1 MSRFKKAERQ
11 KKKLRLALDGPSG
24 SGKTFT
30 ALRFAHALGKR
41 IALIDTEHHSAS
53 LYMGKDPDGV
63 PFEFDTVA
71 LSSYSPKAYTELVQ
85 EAGRDGYDVVVV
97 DSLSHA
103 WAGSGGALEQV
114 DAKSGGNKF
123 TAWKDVTPLHNA
135 MVESLLGCPAHVI
148 VTLRTKTEYVLEQD
162 ERGRMIPRKIGLKP
176 VQRDGVEYEFDV
188 VCDMDQAH
196 RLTVSKTRFSELDG
210 AVCMNPGAA
219 FLDPIKAWLYEGA
232 ITTTTAAAPV
242 TYTNGHA
249 TDDQVERLC
258 QLTAEMDRG
267 PVSVALS
274 ARGVSRFEELTEEQA
289 AKMIDNLIKKASA

>member
-11 KKKLRLALDGPSG
+11 KKKLRLAIDGPSG
-24 SGKTFT
+24 SGKTYT

-53 LYMGKDPDGV
+53 LYKGKDPDGV

-71 LSSYSPKAYTELVQ
+71 MASYSPKAYTELVQ
-85 EAGRDGYDVVVV
+85 EAGREGYDVVVV

-103 WAGSGGALEQV
+103 WAGAGGALEMV
-114 DAKSGGNKF
+114 DAKSSGNKF
-123 TAWKDVTPLHNA
+123 TAWKDVTPLHNG
-135 MVESLLGCPAHVI
+135 MVESLLACPAHVI
-148 VTLRTKTEYVLEQD
+148 VTLRSKTEYVLEPD
-162 ERGRMIPRKIGLKP
+162 ERGRMIPKKIGMKP
-176 VQRDGVEYEFDV
+176 VQRDGVEYEFDL

-232 ITTTTAAAPV
+232 MPKAEQ
-242 TYTNGHA
+242 NGHA
-249 TDDQVERLC
+249 TDEQVMRLYELTKLMERG
-258 QLTAEMDRG
+258 QVDK
-267 PVSVALS
+267 ALA
-274 ARGVSRFEELTEEQA
+274 ARGAATFEDLTTEQA
-289 AKMIDNLIKKASA
+289 ETMIGNLTKKASA